1 MSSRNAACRGCD
13 ESILGV
19 SVVGVMIYDQMM
31 PELPL
36 KDHVQELKSM
46 CIRCSTTR
54 NLTSQVRYNMY
65 CNTLQHTATHC
76 NTLQHTATHCNT
88 LPYKPGASPN
98 GGPACS
104 GNRHGPRPRATA
116 LRWQTD
122 RESPSLF
129 RHANSTRLPYAALL
143 LGAKIVGVGRCVE
156 RR

>member
-1 MSSRNAACRGCD
+1 VHVQSPSLMMSSRNAACRGCD
-13 ESILGV
+13 ECILGV

-36 KDHVQELKSM
+36 KDHVQELKH
-46 CIRCSTTR
+46 
-54 NLTSQVRYNMY
+54 LHH
-65 CNTLQHTATHC
+65 HT
-76 NTLQHTATHCNT
+76 Q
-88 LPYKPGASPN
+88 PSKPRASPN

-104 GNRHGPRPRATA
+104 GNHHGPLPRATA

-122 RESPSLF
+122 RESHSLF
-129 RHANSTRLPYAALL
+129 RHANSKRLPYAALL